1 MKLRLFTVLSRLV
14 LINCHEV
21 YGGVRQCL
29 LSFAAVAKAAA
40 VAAAAVAAVTVGAGG
55 GGGGAGGG
63 SSNQN

>member
-1 MKLRLFTVLSRLV
+1 MKLRLFTALSRLV

-29 LSFAAVAKAAA
+29 LSFVAVAVADASA
-40 VAAAAVAAVTVGAGG
+40 VAVAVAVGAGAG
-55 GGGGAGGG
+55 AGAGAGGG